1 MRDIIFEIRN
11 RLNASQ
17 EELANMI
24 GTSFA
29 TVNRWE
35 NGHSKPNKAAQL
47 RLYDVCK
54 ANNVDF
60 QDIIQEKI
68 KLGMFY
74 HGSKSGIKGP
84 IAPISR
90 EHCDFG
96 RGFYMGT
103 EPRQPLTLISDF
115 DQSKFYIVS
124 FDITELQVLRVNP
137 DINWAML
144 VAFNRGKLNTR
155 TALYKKYSE
164 MTKGYD
170 VIIGSIANDR
180 MFYVLDNFFLGNI
193 TDKALVKSLSALQ
206 LGQQYVAVTEKAYKQ
221 VTIEKEIEL
230 SYLERVY
237 LRDLSEAER
246 TKGIN
251 LANQI
256 CRDYRRE
263 GLFFDEILAM
273 GDSYEPY
280 SANCAIFRDD
290 YLSFQLIMAVKIS
303 SKVL

>member
-90 EHCDFG
+90 ERCDFG

-124 FDITELQVLRVNP
+124 FDITELQVFRVNP

-144 VAFNRGKLNTR
+144 VAFNRGKLNTG

-206 LGQQYVAVTEKAYKQ
+206 LGQQYVAVTEKACKQ

-230 SYLERVY
+230 Y
-237 LRDLSEAER
+237 A
-246 TKGIN
+246 
-251 LANQI
+251 A
-256 CRDYRRE
+256 
-263 GLFFDEILAM
+263 
-273 GDSYEPY
+273 
-280 SANCAIFRDD
+280 
-290 YLSFQLIMAVKIS
+290 
-303 SKVL
+303 